1 MGTHERTTSD
11 IQQTK
16 FAVLSNVNME
26 PLKYC
31 LQKNN
36 ALELYFAG
44 YNRWQAELLDTNSA
58 LYLFNP
64 DFIFV
69 YLNAEEWNGET
80 SELLSSVKTYSNYAQ
95 KTNFIIANF
104 NYPTTEVLI
113 NCDKDSYVYLLND
126 SLNNFS
132 KENPQVTVLD
142 FNRVI
147 RWYGY
152 KNLFDEKYWYL
163 GRLKLSNQGFNV
175 LANEITN
182 VLHCLQGKTKKVL
195 ILDLDNTLWGGVLG
209 EDGWQNLQLSEEG
222 TGRIF
227 VDFQKKVKQL
237 QETGV
242 LLVSCS
248 KNNEQDV
255 REMFEKHPD
264 MQLRW
269 DDFIL
274 HKINWER
281 KSDNISEIAE
291 TLQLGLDA
299 MVFIDDSRQEREL
312 VKQMLP
318 EVETPDFPEDIS
330 LLNQWFVWE
339 VVYPFFQKKQLT
351 EEDKEKTIQYK
362 RNLSRSAALRTMS
375 YEEFLTSLQIQL
387 NISVPTDLQIPRVA
401 QLTQKT
407 NQFNLTGKR
416 YTDADISAMNNDKNY
431 QIFICEYEDKFGKEG
446 IISCAIV
453 QFKEEKAVLDTFL
466 LSCRVLGRNV
476 ENLFLNH
483 ILSELKQKGI
493 RSVVGI
499 YNASEKNIAA
509 KDFYLKNGFISMDEQ
524 HYLFENI

>member
-1 MGTHERTTSD
+1 M
-11 IQQTK
+11 K
-16 FAVLSNVNME
+16 FALLSNSNIE
-26 PLKYC
+26 PLKHC

-36 ALELYFAG
+36 AFELYFCG
-44 YNRWQAELLDTNSA
+44 FNRWQSDMLDRNSD
-58 LYLFNP
+58 LYKFSP
-64 DFIFV
+64 DYIFL
-69 YLNAEEWNGET
+69 YLNAELLHNEWAEI
-80 SELLSSVKTYSNYAQ
+80 SSSIATYTEKAKN
-95 KTNFIIANF
+95 TNFIVSNF
-104 NYPTTEVLI
+104 NEVPYSVTTNTEKNIKLELF
-113 NCDKDSYVYLLND
+113 NAELNEFAK
-126 SLNNFS
+126 NN
-132 KENPQVTVLD
+132 KQVFVLD
-142 FNRVI
+142 FNRLI

-163 GRLKLSNQGFNV
+163 GRIKLSNQGFNV

-209 EDGWQNLQLSEEG
+209 EDGLQNLQLSEEG

-269 DDFIL
+269 DVFIL

-281 KSDNISEIAE
+281 KSDNIAEIAE

-330 LLNQWFVWE
+330 LLNQWFVRE

-362 RNLSRSAALRTMS
+362 QNLSRSAALRTMS
-375 YEEFLTSLQIQL
+375 YDEFLTSLQIQL

-416 YTDADISAMNNDKNY
+416 YTEADISAMNNDNDF

-446 IISCAIV
+446 IIGCAIV
-453 QFKEEKAVLDTFL
+453 QFIEEKAALDTFL

-476 ENLFLNH
+476 ENLFLKQ
-483 ILSELKQKGI
+483 ILSELKHKGI
-493 RSVVGI
+493 HSVVGI
-499 YNASEKNIAA
+499 YCATEKNIAA
-509 KDFYLKNGFISMDEQ
+509 KDFYPKNEFTPIGEQ
-524 HYLFENI
+524 HYILENF

>member
-1 MGTHERTTSD
+1 
-11 IQQTK
+11 
-16 FAVLSNVNME
+16 ME
-26 PLKYC
+26 PLKFC

-36 ALELYFAG
+36 TLELYFAG
-44 YNRWQAELLDTNSA
+44 YNRWQTELLDTNSA
-58 LYLFNP
+58 LYQFAP
-64 DFIFV
+64 DYIFI
-69 YLNAEEWNGET
+69 YLNAEEWNGEI

-104 NYPTTEVLI
+104 NHLPFEIITNYG
-113 NCDKDSYVYLLND
+113 KDNYVNSLNETLND
-126 SLNNFS
+126 FS
-132 KENPQVTVLD
+132 KENHQITVLD

-163 GRLKLSNQGFNV
+163 GRIKLSNQGFNV

-209 EDGWQNLQLSEEG
+209 EDGLQNLQLSEEG

-269 DDFIL
+269 DVFIL

-281 KSDNISEIAE
+281 KSDNIAEIAE

-330 LLNQWFVWE
+330 LLNQWFVRE

-362 RNLSRSAALRTMS
+362 QNLSRSAALRTMS
-375 YEEFLTSLQIQL
+375 YDEFLTSLQIQL

-416 YTDADISAMNNDKNY
+416 YTDADISAVNSDKNF

-446 IISCAIV
+446 IIGCAIV
-453 QFKEEKAVLDTFL
+453 QFIEEKAALDTFL

-476 ENLFLNH
+476 ENLFLKQ
-483 ILSELKQKGI
+483 ILSELKHKGI
-493 RSVVGI
+493 HSVVGI
-499 YNASEKNIAA
+499 YCATEKNIAA
-509 KDFYLKNGFISMDEQ
+509 KDFYPKNEFTPIGEQ
-524 HYLFENI
+524 HYILENF